1 MGYVRKALEAY
12 TVDVGM
18 DSKDNDAMKV
28 SELYDDKLIYNHS
41 SHSPSVHL
49 FVHIAWNANS
59 SSNF

>member
-28 SELYDDKLIYNHS
+28 SELYDDKLIYYHS
-41 SHSPSVHL
+41 FLSPSVHL

-59 SSNF
+59 SSDF